1 LTGNICWAWTVWLNF
16 IAHYMSDNLWIH
28 FCFFLIILCDSDV
41 FNWYLIAHVQATL
54 LILPFSVAQQSFI
67 LWLVISCLC
76 LNWDMTSCVWWFIIL
91 LWKQITSVLL
101 WPCAAVSPC
110 RQDCD
115 TVTTTTS
122 IDTSPTKELTNS
134 VQLPV
139 DEDDY
144 LQPQSSKCSPAIY
157 LDLLD
162 STSPVPGTV
171 DHCHRL
177 LKLSLNNFEYFSWQ
191 CIFTIL

>member
-1 LTGNICWAWTVWLNF
+1 LTGNIWCAWTVWLNF

-28 FCFFLIILCDSDV
+28 FSFFLIILCDSDV
-41 FNWYLIAHVQATL
+41 FNWQCMSKPLY
-54 LILPFSVAQQSFI
+54 S
-67 LWLVISCLC
+67 SCLF
-76 LNWDMTSCVWWFIIL
+76 LLLSRVSSCNLVFMAELLRHNKLWWFVTL
-91 LWKQITSVLL
+91 LWKQVTSVLL

-144 LQPQSSKCSPAIY
+144 LQPQSSKCSPVIY

-162 STSPVPGTV
+162 STSPVPGTIH
-171 DHCHRL
+171 HCHRL
-177 LKLSLNNFEYFSWQ
+177 LKLYLKNFNISVGSAYLLF
-191 CIFTIL
+191 CT